1 VPEPAALSA
10 DAVRKRAVSQDQRR
24 REAVAALRLA
34 EQMCGYAAG
43 QLGNGLGPDEA
54 RAAALEAAAELAELA
69 SVLRRLTRL
78 SPAERRRRAVQLAG
92 LGMPKREVAI
102 RLGVSERAVWY
113 YLAGVRGRRADRGS
127 GHILTAVRSGER
139 N

>member
-34 EQMCGYAAG
+34 EQMCGHAAG

-78 SPAERRRRAVQLAG
+78 SPAERRRAVQLAG

-113 YLAGVRGRRADRGS
+113 YLAGVRGSAC
-127 GHILTAVRSGER
+127 
-139 N
+139 